1 LCSGFGAVAGLI
13 CRFGPAWASLGRDW
27 ALARCVIGQRGKQ
40 TQTKPAGEETSQ
52 QNCQLSEK
60 CALGNKAKHGQ
71 KTKKKQKKRKKA
83 KNRGK
88 TRRKCGKAKG
98 LLLLFPF
105 RRLLMRFFPPVGGD
119 AVILPGFGG

>member
-1 LCSGFGAVAGLI
+1 VFWLWRC
-13 CRFGPAWASLGRDW
+13 CGPYLPVWASLGRDW

-71 KTKKKQKKRKKA
+71 KTKKKQKKKESEKSGQNKKEMRKS
-83 KNRGK
+83 
-88 TRRKCGKAKG
+88 KG
-98 LLLLFPF
+98 IVAFVSIPQAF
-105 RRLLMRFFPPVGGD
+105 NAIFPPSWR
-119 AVILPGFGG
+119 